1 MIGNHSVLAIC
12 IGGLIGYAASRRNGF
27 SPIAGVACGL
37 LMGPILAWVLFT
49 IDGIFHANEGRRCPH
64 CCEWANP
71 EASVCGHCG
80 NRMTIN
86 LIMPP
91 SKPGPPRLVWSRRD

>member
-1 MIGNHSVLAIC
+1 MIGNHSALAIC
-12 IGGLIGYAASRRNGF
+12 IGGLIGYAASRHKGF

-37 LMGPILAWVLFT
+37 LMGPILGWLLFT

-80 NRMTIN
+80 NRMTIS

-91 SKPGPPRLVWSRRD
+91 SKPGPPRLVWSRRE